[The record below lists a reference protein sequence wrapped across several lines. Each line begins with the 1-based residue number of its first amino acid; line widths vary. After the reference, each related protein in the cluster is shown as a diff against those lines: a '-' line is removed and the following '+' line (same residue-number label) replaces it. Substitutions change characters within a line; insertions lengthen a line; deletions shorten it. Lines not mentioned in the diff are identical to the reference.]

1 MPVTEAYAD
10 GSRLSARIS
19 IYQWQRPA
27 VDLVGLAVERLAGAS
42 GPVLDIGWGTGTY
55 THRLRSERPDLRV
68 VPVDFSPGM
77 RPEVVGEVDRLP
89 FATASAGA
97 VLAMH
102 MLYYARDKP
111 AAIAELARVLR
122 PGGRLVVSTNG
133 HAAKREFAAL
143 WTFAL
148 RDLGVADPPPYP
160 RIDGSFLLHDAW
172 RLLTDAFDHV
182 EAVEHRTEIV
192 VPAAEPVIA
201 FVDSMGA
208 EQTRH
213 LPPGVTWP
221 DYLAAAARRVRDE
234 VERTGAYRLTGHAG
248 VLTADRG
255 KAGIIGA
262 ATDGTR

>member
-1 MPVTEAYAD
+1 MPVSQAYVD

-19 IYQWQRPA
+19 SYQWQRPA
-27 VDLVGLAVERLAGAS
+27 FDLVGLALERLTGTT
-42 GPVLDIGWGTGTY
+42 GTVLDVGWGTGTY
-55 THRLRSERPDLRV
+55 TSRLRKERPDLRV
-68 VPVDFSPGM
+68 VPLDLSPGL

-111 AAIAELARVLR
+111 AAIAELARVLA

-148 RDLGVADPPPYP
+148 RDLGIADPPPYP
-160 RIDGSFLLHDAW
+160 RIDGSFLLHDAR
-172 RLLTDAFDHV
+172 RLLTDAFGQV
-182 EAVEHRTEIV
+182 EAVERRTEVV
-192 VPAAEPVIA
+192 VPEADPVIA
-201 FVDSMGA
+201 FLDRMGA
-208 EQTRH
+208 EQARH

-234 VERTGAYRLTGHAG
+234 VVRTGAYRLTGHVG

-262 ATDGTR
+262 ATKAH